1 MKTNDIKTYV
11 VAGLMS
17 GLLYSP
23 LASASESNIVPPDRI
38 SVFKVPLQ
46 CLAAPQIGC
55 GSRAKPILLEL
66 KRNSSVSE
74 AWLNR
79 AGTRIAV
86 VWKPESNVED
96 LGKVATK
103 LEEQNA
109 TEVQGQS
116 REETL
121 KDFSSGKGWYRG
133 AEVDRLSEEEA
144 GIIAARLV
152 RRVEAKTTLP
162 RKKAE
167 ALERALAGAI
177 ARRTTDDKFTPDKDT
192 VLKLEA
198 GLPQVAGKYLDKD
211 QIPIFKEAIAAGW
224 APLPNEK

>member
-1 MKTNDIKTYV
+1 MKTNDIKTYL

-17 GLLYSP
+17 GLLSAP
-23 LASASESNIVPPDRI
+23 LASAGESNTAPPDRI
-38 SVFKVPLQ
+38 SLFKVPLQ

-86 VWKPESNVED
+86 VWKSESNAEARGD
-96 LGKVATK
+96 EATK
-103 LEEQNA
+103 IRKQNA
-109 TEVQGQS
+109 TEIRGAS
-116 REETL
+116 RDEDL

-144 GIIAARLV
+144 GIIAERLV
-152 RRVEAKTTLP
+152 QRVNARTTLP

-167 ALERALAGAI
+167 ALQHALADTLKK
-177 ARRTTDDKFTPDKDT
+177 RLTDDKQLDQNAL
-192 VLKLEA
+192 LKLEDR
-198 GLPQVAGKYLDKD
+198 LQQVAGQYLDKD
-211 QIPIFKEAIAAGW
+211 QAPVFKEAIAGGW
-224 APLPNEK
+224 GPLPNEK